1 MKMYTIQ
8 DIRSYTR
15 SLYAHQNEEVQ
26 IVSVNGLVAIVEAA
40 QKDRFPCL
48 VEMLSEEMVV
58 VVVDAPEVV
67 RKEQLELW

>member
-40 QKDRFPCL
+40 SGNRFPCM
-48 VEMLSEEMVV
+48 VELLSEDMVV
-58 VVVDAPEVV
+58 VVVEEEVT
-67 RKEQLELW
+67 EQINQLSLF